1 MTFSPA
7 LLGTGYA
14 GWVALK
20 RTQVPQTAA
29 MASSAG
35 IRRDEDYFRARIG
48 SVKTADDL
56 VNDRRL
62 LRVALT
68 AYGLEGD
75 INAKAFIRK
84 VLADGTLK
92 TDALSTRLSDKQY
105 QKFSAAFGFGDF
117 STPRTQL
124 SDFADKTLALY
135 RARSF
140 ESAVGQ
146 SNGDYRLALNAEREL
161 TALAAKS
168 GGEDTK
174 WYTILG
180 NTPMRTVLQ
189 TALGLPS
196 SIASIDIDRQLAV
209 FKERAQSLFGSDAVS
224 QFASP
229 ETMGK
234 LIKTYLLRSEVASYD
249 SQSASS
255 SAVMM
260 MLSQSVSLARNH
272 SF

>member
-1 MTFSPA
+1 MTFIPA
-7 LLGTGYA
+7 LIGGGYL

-20 RTQVPQTAA
+20 RSQVQQTNT
-29 MASSAG
+29 MANSAE
-35 IRRDEDYFRARIG
+35 IRRDEDYFRAKIG

-62 LRVALT
+62 LKVALT

-75 INAKAFIRK
+75 INSKAFIRK
-84 VLADGTLK
+84 VLSDGTLN
-92 TDALSTRLSDKQY
+92 TGALATKLADKQY

-140 ESAVGQ
+140 ESAVGE

-161 TALAAKS
+161 SGLAAKAA
-168 GGEDTK
+168 GENTK

-180 NTPMRTVLQ
+180 NTPMRTVMQ

-196 SIASIDIDRQLAV
+196 SIASMDIDRQLAV
-209 FKERAQSLFGSDAVS
+209 FKDRAESVFGSDTVS
-224 QFASP
+224 QFASSDKM
-229 ETMGK
+229 EK
-234 LIKTYLLRSEVASYD
+234 LVKTYLLRSEIAGYD
-249 SQSASS
+249 AQSVRSN
-255 SAVMM
+255 AVMM
-260 MLSQSVSLARNH
+260 MLSQSVSLARNRT
-272 SF
+272 F